1 VSTVAVNEVEVNIN
15 ALSEDIDKL
24 QAAVQQMDEK
34 IKDVFDAVG
43 ELGKMWEGPEKAE
56 FLQQIESDYG
66 SCQEMCGILRDLI
79 SGLTYAKEEY
89 QECEQRVKDLIEA
102 VQI

>member
-1 VSTVAVNEVEVNIN
+1 
-15 ALSEDIDKL
+15 
-24 QAAVQQMDEK
+24 
-34 IKDVFDAVG
+34 
-43 ELGKMWEGPEKAE
+43 
-56 FLQQIESDYG
+56 
-66 SCQEMCGILRDLI
+66 MCGILRDLI

>member
-1 VSTVAVNEVEVNIN
+1 
-15 ALSEDIDKL
+15 
-24 QAAVQQMDEK
+24 M
-34 IKDVFDAVG
+34 
-43 ELGKMWEGPEKAE
+43 
-56 FLQQIESDYG
+56 QQIESDYG